1 MRCEI
6 LTRGGTSSYS
16 SSRCGFSRRAQSS
29 FSRFLGWSVNKT
41 CVRRWRSR
49 VEDDDACTTEA
60 LLSSQNARDTQNGI
74 PQRAGSTQ
82 ARTAAAAAA
91 AAACRLPS
99 RASFIV
105 VH

>member
-1 MRCEI
+1 MSCEI

-16 SSRCGFSRRAQSS
+16 SSRRGFSRREQSS
-29 FSRFLGWSVNKT
+29 FFTGPWLVREQT
-41 CVRRWRSR
+41 CVRSWRSR

-60 LLSSQNARDTQNGI
+60 LLSSQNARDTQIGI
-74 PQRAGSTQ
+74 PQRAGSAQ
-82 ARTAAAAAA
+82 ARTAAAAAVIA
-91 AAACRLPS
+91 AYRLPS